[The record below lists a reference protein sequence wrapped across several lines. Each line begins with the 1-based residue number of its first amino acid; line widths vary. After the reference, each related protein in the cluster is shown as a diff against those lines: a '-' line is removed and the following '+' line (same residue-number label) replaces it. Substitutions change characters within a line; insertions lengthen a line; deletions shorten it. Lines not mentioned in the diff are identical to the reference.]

1 MARARPVCLPA
12 EAMSHLLFSPDPP
25 LETLDPFRGYQRIY
39 SFHGDAQ
46 FVSNVGSASPTL
58 YRDPRPGH
66 YVVDHLAEVLES
78 DGIPIVIRAPVIDI
92 DGAPGDTTAVYFHP
106 GGGTGRKRWPLHN
119 YAPLI
124 AALKSRFPDIRAV
137 LLLGEAEADI
147 PGAFKSCFD
156 QVLESPPL
164 ESLPALLS
172 GRPYLGM
179 DSGITHLA
187 AASGATV
194 LALFGPT
201 DPLIWAQPRPN
212 CTFLAASDISS
223 LDMREV
229 LARMSS
235 LIRHGTTS

>member
-1 MARARPVCLPA
+1 MSRGRPVCLPA
-12 EAMSHLLFSPDPP
+12 EAMSHLLFSTDPP
-25 LETLDPFRGYQRIY
+25 SETLDPFRGYERIY

-46 FVSNVGSASPTL
+46 FVSNIGSASPTR
-58 YRDPRPGH
+58 YRDPKPGR
-66 YVVDHLAEVLES
+66 YVVDHLAEVLEA
-78 DGIPIVIRAPVIDI
+78 DGIGIVTRTPVVEI
-92 DGAPGDTTAVYFHP
+92 DGTPGRTTAVYFHP

-124 AALKSRFPDIRAV
+124 AALKSRFPEIRTV

-147 PGAFKSCFD
+147 PGELSSCFD
-156 QVLESPPL
+156 QLLESPPL
-164 ESLPALLS
+164 ESLPALLA

-187 AASGATV
+187 AASGASV

-212 CTFLAASDISS
+212 YTFLAASDLSS
-223 LDMREV
+223 LDLREV

-235 LIRHGTTS
+235 LIHHGTTS